1 MKQGMCIFCAQK
13 KEAQT
18 VDFQPFG
25 LLLCGAGGKPTLCH
39 KVLIINSLGK
49 NFELVVQKVVQNFQ
63 HFASFSLFTVLT
75 LPLEKNRV
83 APAKKW

>member
-1 MKQGMCIFCAQK
+1 MCIFCAQK

-49 NFELVVQKVVQNFQ
+49 NFELVVQKVVQKIQ
-63 HFASFSLFTVLT
+63 IFTPFHT
-75 LPLEKNRV
+75 IYLPDSAAGKNRV